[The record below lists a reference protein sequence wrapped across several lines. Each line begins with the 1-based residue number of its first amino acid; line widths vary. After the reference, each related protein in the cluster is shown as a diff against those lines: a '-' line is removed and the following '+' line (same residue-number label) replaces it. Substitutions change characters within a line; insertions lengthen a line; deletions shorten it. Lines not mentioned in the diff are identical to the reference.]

1 MGKSNITANS
11 EVLSI
16 VEQHTEMSSPAPVR
30 HPGQPL
36 HEVVFASPLLN
47 TGKAWSGKV
56 TFTAD
61 KPIEVELLHPYEPK
75 DEVDTMHGEPYHAVL
90 PGTKVL
96 PFLS

>member
-1 MGKSNITANS
+1 M
-11 EVLSI
+11 
-16 VEQHTEMSSPAPVR
+16 
-30 HPGQPL
+30 
-36 HEVVFASPLLN
+36 